1 MEEKITQDRYEKLSA
16 LEQAGVNAF
25 PHRYETTHHTKD
37 VKREYEKIGQA
48 PSDEHVSVA
57 GRIMLHRSMGKLVF
71 AQLQDRTGRIQVLF
85 SHNDTQQ
92 FELLKHIEMGDIV
105 GVRGAVFRTK
115 TGEITVKADNY
126 ELLAKG
132 LKPMPEKYHGVK
144 DTELRYRKRYLDLL
158 YNEESKQTFMHRA
171 RIIRELRSF
180 LDNQGFIEVDT
191 PILQPMYGGA
201 AARPFITH
209 HNALDM
215 QLYLRIS
222 DELYLKRLIVG
233 GLEKVYEVCRNFRNE
248 GIDTTHNPEFTLVEW
263 YQAYADYNTMMA
275 QAEELLARM
284 TQAVH
289 GKLFFTFG
297 EDTIQMKPPFRRL
310 KMVNAIKEYAKLDV
324 ERMDEREIL
333 LECRNRKID
342 VPQQTWGH
350 AVLALFEEYAEKQL
364 IQPTFIIDYPWETS
378 PLTKKHRKDD
388 RYVERF
394 ELFINGW
401 EIANAYSELSDPR
414 DQRMRFEK
422 QAEDAKKGDD
432 EAHPMDEDF
441 LEAMEYGMPPTGGIG
456 IGIDRVVMLLT
467 GNESIRDV
475 ILFPTLRPDER

>member
-1 MEEKITQDRYEKLSA
+1 MEDKITQDRYDKLSA
-16 LEQAGVNAF
+16 LEQLGINAF
-25 PHRYETTHHTKD
+25 PHRFETTHQAKD
-37 VKREYEKIGQA
+37 VKREFEKIGQA

-57 GRIMLHRSMGKLVF
+57 GRIMLHRDMGKLIFVH
-71 AQLQDRTGRIQVLF
+71 LQDRTDRIQLF
-85 SHNDTQQ
+85 FSQKDTQH
-92 FELLKHIEMGDIV
+92 FEHLKHIEMGDII
-105 GVRGAVFRTK
+105 GARGAVFRTK
-115 TGEITVKADNY
+115 TGEITIKVDNY

-158 YNEESKQTFMHRA
+158 YNEESKQTFIHRA
-171 RIIRELRSF
+171 KIIRELRSF
-180 LDNQGFIEVDT
+180 LDSQGFIEVDT

-201 AARPFITH
+201 AARPFVTH

-222 DELYLKRLIVG
+222 DELYLKRLIIG
-233 GLEKVYEVCRNFRNE
+233 GLEKVYEICRNFRNE

-263 YQAYADYNTMMA
+263 YQAYADYHVMMA

-289 GKLFFTFG
+289 GKLFFKFQ
-297 EDTIQMKPPFRRL
+297 DNTIDMKPPFARIR
-310 KMVNAIKEYAKLDV
+310 MVDAIKEHAKLDV
-324 ERMDEREIL
+324 EDMSEQEIL
-333 LECRNRKID
+333 FECRNRKID

-350 AVLALFEEYAEKQL
+350 AVLALFEEYAEKKL
-364 IQPTFIIDYPWETS
+364 MQPTFIIDYPWETS
-378 PLTKKHRKDD
+378 PLTKKHRKDP

-401 EIANAYSELSDPR
+401 EVANAYSELSDPR

-432 EAHPMDEDF
+432 EAHPTDEDF